1 MFASS
6 SITDDNHVLAGSS
19 NFDRYELQN
28 DRANSQQLSSSGH
41 ASASLVPEPDLWP
54 HPSKMQRSGSRTS
67 QTFTPS
73 AQFDSN
79 SWNFSSSNVNTDGC
93 RGSHGNVDQL
103 FGTESIVQQAVPR
116 TLGVPRGWHSEI
128 VGSTYSTY
136 KNNIDSQSIN
146 DTDRSAYEKQD
157 EYKTLNTADGPPVI
171 FSSSS
176 ETNRFLNELPP
187 SSLITSNGTNTRNSA
202 FSEFKNTPIDES
214 FQQDKN
220 VVLTEEQRL
229 AIANIDTQQPP
240 PMILRKKATASDLTY
255 QQNISVRYLQ
265 PPTPP
270 PPGPI
275 IIREVRPP
283 PTCPK
288 SPIHIRQ
295 RPAPERTPPPL
306 IFRERPPPI
315 PPRPPCQIIEKLLPP
330 PSRPPRRLIVEQLGP
345 CPPKP
350 SDVIIERWLPYRRN
364 DQRRIF
370 YERVPTTP
378 PSPNVLVMHGPPQAR
393 IHKEFINQGVSRVD
407 PNYYLQHYGHEINS
421 SQLHSQYSQIIDEAT
436 RTLPPPPLPPPPP
449 HPSVEYHTYNPSD
462 SSSHWHPPPSFIS
475 NIWERMKSAAPYP
488 PSGPYQNNY
497 PSYNHQGQYP
507 PNNQHNSSYPYINPP
522 LYLSDPRAVSPV
534 AHAWSGHSYQSHSLP
549 SYQSFQPTQTIQVQS
564 DTELH
569 RVLSG
574 LTNGRVPSPLRAY

>member
-6 SITDDNHVLAGSS
+6 LITDDNHVPAGSS

-28 DRANSQQLSSSGH
+28 DTTNCQQLSSSGH
-41 ASASLVPEPDLWP
+41 ASASLVPQPDSWP
-54 HPSKMQRSGSRTS
+54 HQSKMQRSASTTS
-67 QTFTPS
+67 QTFIPS

-79 SWNFSSSNVNTDGC
+79 TWNFSSLNVNAGGC
-93 RGSHGNVDQL
+93 GDSHANSDQL
-103 FGTESIVQQAVPR
+103 FGTESILQQAVPG
-116 TLGVPRGWHSEI
+116 TLAVPRSWHSEI
-128 VGSTYSTY
+128 VGSTSSTY
-136 KNNIDSQSIN
+136 KNDIDSQSIN
-146 DTDRSAYEKQD
+146 DTDRSVYEKQE
-157 EYKTLNTADGPPVI
+157 EYKTLNTTDGPPVI
-171 FSSSS
+171 FSSRS

-202 FSEFKNTPIDES
+202 FAEFKNTPIDES
-214 FQQDKN
+214 FEQNKN
-220 VVLTEEQRL
+220 VVLTEEQRA

-240 PMILRKKATASDLTY
+240 PMIIRKKATASDMMY

-295 RPAPERTPPPL
+295 RPAPSRTPPPL

-315 PPRPPCQIIEKLLPP
+315 PPRPPCQVIEKLLPP
-330 PSRPPRRLIVEQLGP
+330 PPRPPRRLIVEQLGP

-370 YERVPTTP
+370 YERVPTTYRP
-378 PSPNVLVMHGPPQAR
+378 PSPNVLVMHGSPQAR
-393 IHKEFINQGVSRVD
+393 IHKEFINQGVSRAD

-421 SQLHSQYSQIIDEAT
+421 SQLHSQYAHIIDEAT

-462 SSSHWHPPPSFIS
+462 SNFHSHPSPSFIS

-488 PSGPYQNNY
+488 SPGSYQNNY
-497 PSYNHQGQYP
+497 PSYNQQ
-507 PNNQHNSSYPYINPP
+507 NSPYPYTNPP
-522 LYLSDPRAVSPV
+522 PYSSDPRAVPPV
-534 AHAWSGHSYQSHSLP
+534 VQPWSGHNYPSPSLPLIPPSPYQSI
-549 SYQSFQPTQTIQVQS
+549 QPTQTIQVQS

-574 LTNGRVPSPLRAY
+574 LTNGRVPTPLRAY